1 MLVHMC
7 KYVCFV
13 CVYSSQQWEPLLTDP
28 LTLRPVSTPPTVCS
42 AVKWEQACQSDK
54 LWKASSAATRAHT
67 HSQSH
72 LFSVFSPLFICIFAV
87 QNIFLSFHFLKRWQA
102 INTNSDW
109 NTQGLISIL
118 GTYDWEH
125 TSTHMLQ
132 VTLPPHFSVTE
143 ASVSSA
149 LHLAFKKHW
158 Y

>member
-1 MLVHMC
+1 MCALCVCTAHSNGNHCWLILWPSGQSPHRQQCAQLLNENKPANLINCEKRPPPPHVHTHTLKVISSQFFPPC
-7 KYVCFV
+7 LY
-13 CVYSSQQWEPLLTDP
+13 VYS
-28 LTLRPVSTPPTVCS
+28 RF
-42 AVKWEQACQSDK
+42 K
-54 LWKASSAATRAHT
+54 
-67 HSQSH
+67 
-72 LFSVFSPLFICIFAV
+72 IF
-87 QNIFLSFHFLKRWQA
+87 FLSFHFLKRWQA

-109 NTQGLISIL
+109 NTQGLILIL